1 MATSDPRITHPIS
14 DRIVAAALEE
24 IREDVEN
31 VQDAVGEM
39 VAVPTPPE
47 TGIFHL
53 ISTDGVLTWEEV
65 SE

>member
-14 DRIVAAALEE
+14 DRIVAVALEE
-24 IREDVEN
+24 IRGNVEDVQN
-31 VQDAVGEM
+31 AVGEM

-47 TGIFHL
+47 TGTFHL
-53 ISTDGVLTWEEV
+53 VSTDGVLSWEEV